1 MWCPQELNQ
10 IPDLVGRQVAR
21 TPMPIPAVVA
31 SEYFAQCG
39 GATIMEIGSGFPDVE
54 QAGNVRTNAR
64 TDIDEARRT
73 LA

>member
-1 MWCPQELNQ
+1 
-10 IPDLVGRQVAR
+10 
-21 TPMPIPAVVA
+21 MPIPAVVA